1 MILVYGIDIQFRL
14 SGFYGNSKKETLNMI
29 FHIDFIDTMKNNH
42 GEQKHLPQK

>member
-14 SGFYGNSKKETLNMI
+14 SGFYGHSKKKTLHII
-29 FHIDFIDTMKNNH
+29 FHIDFNDTMKNNH